1 MKELVSKISGKTFT
15 AVSDY
20 RKSINGNY
28 QSAGNPEPA
37 KGHRAFSDGY
47 PWRT

>member
-1 MKELVSKISGKTFT
+1 MKELEARYLEETFR

-20 RKSINGNY
+20 RKGINGDY

-47 PWRT
+47 PWRI